1 MRRESNKE
9 CADRHF
15 GELAADF
22 RSRNPSEITGDW
34 MRAHYRE
41 AVERLGAQVGQLYF
55 CMALSEQIGRLT
67 GQVALLTKQ
76 LEDRKQ

>member
-1 MRRESNKE
+1 MRESDKE
-9 CADRHF
+9 CAARHF

-41 AVERLGAQVGQLYF
+41 AVERLGAQAGQVYIY
-55 CMALSEQIGRLT
+55 MALSEQIGRLT
-67 GQVALLTKQ
+67 AQVTVLTKQ
-76 LEDRKQ
+76 LEDQNQ